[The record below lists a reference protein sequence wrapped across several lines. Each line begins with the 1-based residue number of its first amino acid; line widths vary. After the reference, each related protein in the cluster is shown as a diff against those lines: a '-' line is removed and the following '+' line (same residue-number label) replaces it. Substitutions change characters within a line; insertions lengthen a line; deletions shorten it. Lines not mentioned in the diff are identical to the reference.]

1 MLPVQCKRIGHQG
14 SANAEPQCQ
23 KLVTLKQAAKR
34 TSCAAAGLSFGEC
47 GRLHSNCVFSTG
59 GPTGACLSPNVQIM
73 SKTVGDSIV
82 SINNG
87 QLFRTLGDHDW
98 GALVCFHHVAAVELA
113 FHVCL
118 ARTQAGQN
126 TVNRNITK
134 PFWLHQHDNFNALHG
149 YRHVPVGVSRR

>member
-1 MLPVQCKRIGHQG
+1 
-14 SANAEPQCQ
+14 
-23 KLVTLKQAAKR
+23 
-34 TSCAAAGLSFGEC
+34 
-47 GRLHSNCVFSTG
+47 
-59 GPTGACLSPNVQIM
+59 M

-87 QLFRTLGDHDW
+87 QLFRTLGNHDW

-134 PFWLHQHDNFNALHG
+134 PFGCTNMITSMHCMDTVMSL
-149 YRHVPVGVSRR
+149 